1 MNMNKLN
8 IAEILKNCPSGMAL
22 DCTMWDNL
30 YFDRVEEDMIH
41 CYYELDGH
49 RNTTMFCKDG
59 CYTAHKLSKCVIFPK
74 GKTTWEEFVPP
85 VEFKDG
91 DVLVHTQNQRFIMSI
106 YHKRI
111 TEFIIK
117 THCIL
122 WDKDEGLSINMNICC
137 YPDNTRL
144 ATEEEK
150 QILFDAI
157 KDNGYN
163 WNAETKT
170 LEKLL
175 IFKVGDRI
183 EKKGDYISGII
194 TQIDIENFYKVEY
207 CDGSVSYINSKYQ
220 DNYELVPNKFDYTTL
235 KPFDKV
241 LVRCSDEMCWTPQ
254 FFSRFRLKSYFP
266 FECTYNRWSQCI
278 PYEGNE
284 HLLGTTDDCEE
295 FFKTWVS

>member
-74 GKTTWEEFVPP
+74 GKTTWEEFLIQ
-85 VEFKDG
+85 FKDG
-91 DVLVHTQNQRFIMSI
+91 DVVFYNDTIAIFKEWGDETLFRTYVTKYLCCDSLIDINVPLFGKSVRKEIRF
-106 YHKRI
+106 
-111 TEFIIK
+111 
-117 THCIL
+117 
-122 WDKDEGLSINMNICC
+122 
-137 YPDNTRL
+137 

-150 QILFDAI
+150 RKLFAAI
-157 KDNGYN
+157 KEHGYR
-163 WNAETKT
+163 WNTETKT

-175 IFKVGDRI
+175 NFKVGDRI
-183 EKKGDYISGII
+183 KKKGDYISGRI

-220 DNYELVPNKFDYTTL
+220 DNYELVPDKFDIATL

-241 LVRCSDEMCWTPQ
+241 LARCSTLEKWRIQ
-254 FFSRFRLKSYFP
+254 FFEKYDKTYQHP
-266 FECTYNRWSQCI
+266 FICMGFNKYKQCI

-284 HLLGTTDDCEE
+284 HLLGTTDNCEE

>member
-74 GKTTWEEFVPP
+74 GKTTWEEFQRP
-85 VEFKDG
+85 FKDG
-91 DVLVHTQNQRFIMSI
+91 DVVFYNDTIAIFKEWGDETLFRTYVTKYLCCDSLIDINVPLFGKSVRKEIRF
-106 YHKRI
+106 
-111 TEFIIK
+111 
-117 THCIL
+117 
-122 WDKDEGLSINMNICC
+122 
-137 YPDNTRL
+137 

-150 QILFDAI
+150 RKLFAAI
-157 KDNGYN
+157 KEHGYR
-163 WNAETKT
+163 WNIETKT

-175 IFKVGDRI
+175 NFKVGDRI
-183 EKKGDYISGII
+183 KKKGDYISGII

-266 FECTYNRWSQCI
+266 FECTYNSWSQCI